1 MVQVRPRRMESNGSR
16 LLAHLQKAVL
26 PALILGALPGVA
38 DAAASSADPAT
49 ATAPAAVTFDDDFFP
64 TGAAP
69 KVDLSRFEKANAVFP
84 GTYRGDII
92 VNKAWRAR
100 GDIVFVAESGSGDAQ
115 PCFDAASLTSYG
127 LDLRKLYADN
137 AHPERKPIPAHGR
150 FCGPIG
156 DYVPGATS
164 SFDTGEQSLS
174 LFVPQIYM
182 RDNAR
187 GYVDPSQW
195 DSGINAGVLNYNT
208 NVYRS
213 GGSDRGGRDQT
224 NAYMGINASLKL
236 GSWHAFHLGSLNWTQ
251 GQGKRY
257 QNTATYVQHDVP
269 SLQAQFVAGD
279 VFTTGQFLDSVRLR
293 GARLYSDDRM
303 LPQSQRGYAPVV
315 RGIAETSAR
324 VVIKQRG
331 YTLKEITVAPG
342 PFVVDDLYPT
352 GYGGDIEVEVI
363 EADGRVKQFTVP
375 FAATPQLLRAGQ
387 SRWDIAAGQV
397 TNVNLSS
404 GPTILQATYQRGI
417 NNAITAYGG
426 VTLGSGYQSGLIGG
440 ALNSNIGAF
449 SLDTSL
455 ARTRIPGVLATTGN
469 SVRLAYSK
477 NLTDIGTNFSLATT
491 RFSSRGYLGLNEAVF
506 ARDAAK
512 HGSPITQ
519 ANERSRLDLSL
530 SQTIGDKYGQL
541 YVTGSRSD
549 YWGSRGK
556 QVNFSAGYS
565 NHWKSINYNLSAQR
579 TRDSVQNSILPN
591 PALADRIPGASD
603 NFYAPAATASRR
615 ETRVYF
621 TVSMPFGV
629 APRAPMFTGTV
640 NHSSLTGGVVSQATV
655 SGAATQDGRLTYN
668 ATLGHDNV
676 SGTSGTVSSQY
687 NSPLT
692 NVQGGYSQG
701 RGYHQV
707 NGGVSGSVVAHSGG
721 VTFSPPAGETIGL
734 VHAPDAE
741 GARVSNGQGSA
752 VDSHGYAV
760 VPYLMPYELNTVGID
775 PEGTATNVEFKET
788 TQNIAPRAGSVVL
801 IDFKTVSGRALLID
815 STLPDGRPIPF
826 GAEVL
831 DAEGQSVGVAG
842 QASQLFVNN
851 MQDSG
856 VLTVRWGSGAD
867 ETCHIQVDLPPLAKG
882 KKPSGQERIQ
892 APCVQGV
899 STSPLPAS
907 QPPAAS
913 FDEGFGSAPKTESPN
928 NARILHS
935 AQSSAAIQLNL
946 RPSHV
951 VNGA

>member
-1 MVQVRPRRMESNGSR
+1 MRPRRMESNGNR
-16 LLAHLQKAVL
+16 LLAHLQRAVL

-69 KVDLSRFEKANAVFP
+69 KVDLSRFEKANATFP

-100 GDIVFVAESGSGDAQ
+100 GDIVFVAESGSDIAQ
-115 PCFDAASLTSYG
+115 PCFDAASLTTYG

-137 AHPERKPIPAHGR
+137 THPERKPIPAHGR

-164 SFDTGEQSLS
+164 SFDSGEQSLS
-174 LFVPQIYM
+174 LSVPQIYM

-195 DSGINAGVLNYNT
+195 ESGINAGVVNYNA

-213 GGSDRGGRDQT
+213 GGSGRGGRDQT
-224 NAYMGINASLKL
+224 SAYVGINASLNM
-236 GSWHAFHLGSLNWTQ
+236 GSWHLYHLGSLNWTEN
-251 GQGKRY
+251 QGKRY

-279 VFTTGQFLDSVRLR
+279 VFTTGQLMDSVRLR

-352 GYGGDIEVEVI
+352 GYGGDIDVEVI

-397 TNVNLSS
+397 SGMGQEGS
-404 GPTILQATYQRGI
+404 GPTMLQGTYQRGI
-417 NNAITAYGG
+417 NNVVTAYGG

-440 ALNSNIGAF
+440 ALNTSFGAF
-449 SLDTSL
+449 SLDSTL
-455 ARTRIPGVLATTGN
+455 AHTRLPGVLSSTGN

-477 NLTDIGTNFSLATT
+477 NLTDIGTDFSLATT
-491 RFSSRGYLGLNEAVF
+491 RFSSSGYLSVDEAVS
-506 ARDAAK
+506 ARDAVR
-512 HGSPITQ
+512 HGQPLALTR
-519 ANERSRLDLSL
+519 ERSRLDLTL
-530 SQTIGDKYGQL
+530 SQTMGDKYGQI
-541 YVTGSRSD
+541 YFTGSRSD

-579 TRDSVQNSILPN
+579 TKDSAQNSILPN
-591 PALADRIPGASD
+591 PALANRIPGAAD
-603 NFYAPAATASRR
+603 DFYAPAATPSRR
-615 ETRVYF
+615 ETRVF
-621 TVSMPFGV
+621 LTVSMPFGV
-629 APRAPMFTGTV
+629 APRAPMFTGLV
-640 NHSSLTGGVVSQATV
+640 NHSSLGGGTVSQATV
-655 SGAATQDGRLTYN
+655 SGSATEDNRLTYN
-668 ATLGHDNV
+668 VSLAHDDV
-676 SGTSGTVSSQY
+676 SGTSGSVSSQY
-687 NSPLT
+687 ISPLA
-692 NVQGGYSQG
+692 NVQGGYS
-701 RGYHQV
+701 RGNGYNQV
-707 NGGVSGSVVAHSGG
+707 NAGMSGSVVAHSGG
-721 VTFSPPAGETIGL
+721 VTFGPPTGDTIAL
-734 VHAPDAE
+734 IHAPDAA
-741 GARVSNGQGSA
+741 GARVSGSQGGV

-760 VPYLMPYELNTVGID
+760 MPYLMPYQLNTVGID
-775 PEGTATNVEFKET
+775 PAGAGTNVQFKDT
-788 TQNIAPRAGSVVL
+788 MQNVAPRAGSVVRL
-801 IDFKTVSGRALLID
+801 DYETTAGRALLID

-831 DAEGQSVGVAG
+831 DAEGQSIGVTG
-842 QASQLFVNN
+842 QASQIFVNN
-851 MQDSG
+851 MQQSG
-856 VLTVRWGSGAD
+856 VLTVRWGSGTD
-867 ETCHIQVDLPPLAKG
+867 ESCQIQVDLPPLAKG
-882 KKPSGQERIQ
+882 TKSTGQEKIT
-892 APCVQGV
+892 APCKQGV
-899 STSPLPAS
+899 STRALPSLPEAVNA
-907 QPPAAS
+907 P
-913 FDEGFGSAPKTESPN
+913 DEGFGAATKSESSKSA
-928 NARILHS
+928 AVLHG
-935 AQSSAAIQLNL
+935 AHSSAAIHLHL
-946 RPSHV
+946 RPTQV
-951 VNGA
+951 AAWT